1 MFRVIIDGEEWVS
14 EENIIPRIGIF
25 HENVNLYTGRRKLGG
40 KMGKPLD
47 GRIKDLS
54 VKIKEED
61 LIKFRLTKIKKHY
74 SQEPP
79 PGQFCAWI

>member
-25 HENVNLYTGRRKLGG
+25 HENVKLYTGRRKLGG
-40 KMGKPLD
+40 KLGKPLD

-74 SQEPP
+74 SLEPP
-79 PGQFCAWI
+79 SGQFCACF